1 MTVSVRPARKSD
13 AASIARLMSQL
24 GYEVSPLDAGA
35 RLERISAKPEHRFLV
50 AEFDGSVV
58 GWIHASLSE
67 HLDAETCVLIE
78 GLVVDRRQR
87 RAGIG
92 KQLLTE
98 VEEWA
103 RATGCAMVR
112 LRSTDA
118 RTEAHKFYEHLGYRK
133 IKTQFSF
140 AKAVDP
146 DRGDVL
152 DRLVPR
158 VEQ

>member
-1 MTVSVRPARKSD
+1 MA
-13 AASIARLMSQL
+13 QL
-24 GYEVSPLDAGA
+24 GYDIAPADAAA
-35 RLERISAKPEHRFLV
+35 RLPRILSRPDHRFLV
-50 AEFDGSVV
+50 ADDGAIV

-67 HLDAETCVLIE
+67 HIDAETCVLIE
-78 GLVVDRRQR
+78 GLVVEQQHRGR
-87 RAGIG
+87 GIG
-92 KQLLTE
+92 RQLLGH

-103 RATGCAMVR
+103 RASGCALVR

-140 AKAVDP
+140 AKAVDASKA
-146 DRGDVL
+146 DVL
-152 DRLVPR
+152 TRLVPR